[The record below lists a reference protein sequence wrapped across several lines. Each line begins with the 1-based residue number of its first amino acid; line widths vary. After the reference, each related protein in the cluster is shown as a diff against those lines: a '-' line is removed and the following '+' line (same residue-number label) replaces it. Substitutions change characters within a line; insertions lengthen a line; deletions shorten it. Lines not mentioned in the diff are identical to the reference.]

1 MIYLTPGYRKMN
13 ENNWNDYWGHIFTPA
28 EWMPIVEDGRSW
40 AVDNGVFTRG
50 FIQSEFFGFLARMS
64 DYKTACLFVVVP
76 DIVGN
81 ALATMD
87 SYRQWAWKIKG
98 LGWPVAFVAQDGQEH
113 HDFPPEYDALFI
125 GGTTQWKMG
134 SGAVR
139 CIDKAKKD
147 GKWVHVGR
155 VNTQRRIAY
164 FQQLN
169 VDSVDGT
176 CLAYGPEVNRWR
188 LEKQLAMRPLSG
200 FTLEQ

>member
-1 MIYLTPGYRKMN
+1 MN
-13 ENNWNDYWGHIFTPA
+13 ENNWPDYWGHLFTPA
-28 EWMPIVEDGRSW
+28 EFVPIVEDGRVW

-50 FIQSEFFGFLARMS
+50 FVWDDMRDFLESKEEHRE
-64 DYKTACLFVVVP
+64 ACKFVVVP
-76 DIVGN
+76 DVVGD
-81 ALATMD
+81 AVATMCL
-87 SYRQWAWKIKG
+87 YRHWAWRIKAM
-98 LGWPVAFVAQDGQEH
+98 GWPVAFVAQDGQEQ

-125 GGTTQWKMG
+125 GGTTHWKMG
-134 SGAVR
+134 EGAVR
-139 CIDKAKKD
+139 CIVQAQAN

-188 LEKQLAMRPLSG
+188 LEKQLAMRLLSG